1 MTVGETY
8 ALSGHRRIKVTYLDT
23 PPEVRAQRR
32 VRVRFETGV
41 TAGRVNDVP
50 TVRIAGPWDRQAVPP
65 SRKPPAQRP
74 SRGPRT
80 VARRARP
87 GDVVVLAQTGEL
99 AWTVVAIDEDAGEAT
114 IVTEIFGQPDTRTA
128 ALDSLQVRV
137 PEPPLPAPSLP
148 APKAHASDASGETA
162 EEAVARIRP
171 VTPRRE
177 LDELMDDV
185 LFTLACL
192 EQYARRL
199 GSCTP
204 GVANE
209 RLRDEVRRAG
219 FILRD
224 ENAAGEYARIRVLGR
239 FDIVLPHH
247 PSPETPVHVD
257 RLRLA
262 ARKGRRG
269 SGGHRRAA

>member
-50 TVRIAGPWDRQAVPP
+50 TVSIAGPWDRQTVPAP

-80 VARRARP
+80 RARA
-87 GDVVVLAQTGEL
+87 GDIVVLAQTGEL

-114 IVTEIFGQPDTRTA
+114 IATEIFGQPDTRTA

-171 VTPRRE
+171 VPPRRE

-199 GSCTP
+199 CSCTP
-204 GVANE
+204 GVASE

-224 ENAAGEYARIRVLGR
+224 ENAAGECARIRVLGR